1 MTKTKR
7 LHNKSGLFKSLY
19 SSLISILIGFAVGL
33 LLMVVCSFFV
43 KNANLGKGIEIL
55 FQGPFAALKPV
66 KELGNMIFYAVPLIF
81 TGLSVGIAYKTG
93 LFNIGAPG
101 QFLCGTMISLL
112 IALNI
117 DSTGNRTQG
126 VFVWIAA
133 VLCGMIAGAIWGI
146 IPGLLKAFLGINEV
160 IICIMTN
167 WIAANMFSWVFSTQ
181 TALINSGDGKSGYLI
196 TTALTG
202 NGTPTFGLDKLFKGS
217 YIDGGIIIAI
227 IVAILLWVMISRT
240 TLGYSMRACG
250 LNKFSAK
257 YAGMNDK
264 LNIILS
270 MAIAGG
276 LAALGGCFYYLN
288 PGIEI
293 QYKSIYQNLPAYGF
307 NGIPAALLAN
317 CNPIAIIFTS
327 LFMRFLTASG
337 SNLSSANFNRYFAD
351 IIIATI
357 IYLSGFT
364 RFFADNLTSIQKA
377 VDHREE
383 KHRRKVLTEGL
394 TTLVLTPIEPV
405 SAEMK
410 GEN

>member
-1 MTKTKR
+1 MTKTKQR
-7 LHNKSGLFKSLY
+7 LHKTGLFKSLY
-19 SSLISILIGFAVGL
+19 SSLLSILIGFVVGL
-33 LLMVVCSFFV
+33 LLMILCSFFV
-43 KNANLGKGIEIL
+43 KNANLGSGIKIL
-55 FQGPFAALKPV
+55 FQGPFAAYKPV

-101 QFLCGTMISLL
+101 QFLCGTMVSLL

-117 DSTGNRTQG
+117 DSTSNRTQG
-126 VFVWIAA
+126 VFIWIAA
-133 VLCGMIAGAIWGI
+133 ILCGMIAGSLWGI
-146 IPGLLKAFLGINEV
+146 IPGILKATLGINEV

-167 WIAANMFSWVFSTQ
+167 WIAANMFSWVFSSQ
-181 TALINSGDGKSGYLI
+181 PSLINSGDGKSGYLI
-196 TTALTG
+196 TTAVTG

-217 YIDGGIIIAI
+217 YLDSGIVFAVL
-227 IVAILLWVMISRT
+227 VAILLWFLISRT

-264 LNIILS
+264 FNIILS

-327 LFMRFLTASG
+327 LFMRYLTASG
-337 SNLSSANFNRYFAD
+337 SNLSSAGFNRYFAD

-357 IYLSGFT
+357 IYLSGFS
-364 RFFADNLTSIQKA
+364 RFFADNLSA
-377 VDHREE
+377 FERFMDRHEE
-383 KHRRKVLTEGL
+383 KHLRKVLTDGL
-394 TTLVLTPIEPV
+394 LLPSVTGTPIADEK
-405 SAEMK
+405 K